1 MSRWCTGGGRRWD
14 VAAGVAILRSR
25 MSPRVYWP
33 EEAIRYGQM
42 NKFRTDRG
50 AVGVLHTALTV
61 NGITLVVEKN
71 GS

>member
-1 MSRWCTGGGRRWD
+1 M
-14 VAAGVAILRSR
+14 L
-25 MSPRVYWP
+25 PRVYRP

-71 GS
+71 SCRRTSATR